1 MPYQIVLMDT
11 VKMKRVVLVDADSED
26 EALDMESCGDV
37 VEELENEVVDVVDT
51 TVLEVNQL
59 S

>member
-1 MPYQIVLMDT
+1 MRYQIVLMDT